1 MVCNAR
7 TKGMT
12 VRHDLLLGAWRRI
25 AHPAGVATAVEPAM
39 ERLQAGTGRAS
50 FEHSDMLV
58 VLPDEGLVV
67 TDVSVVHPAANSF
80 FQRAARTAG
89 ATASLR
95 DASKFR
101 KYGGGGQVAGGSF
114 TPLSMESYG
123 RLGRPAMQLLQT
135 LTAAAASS
143 ATAGSDVTTSS
154 FVTGALREL
163 GVALVKGNEV
173 VYREALHVY
182 ATAGGT
188 AARVGA
194 TVPTVDPEWFC
205 FCCCVLC
212 CSSRFMSLC
221 VCSGSSVV

>member
-1 MVCNAR
+1 
-7 TKGMT
+7 
-12 VRHDLLLGAWRRI
+12 
-25 AHPAGVATAVEPAM
+25 
-39 ERLQAGTGRAS
+39 
-50 FEHSDMLV
+50 MLV

-80 FQRAARTAG
+80 FQQTAHTAG
-89 ATASLR
+89 AAASLR

-123 RLGRPAMQLLQT
+123 HLVRPAMQLLQT
-135 LTAAAASS
+135 LTAAS

-154 FVTGALREL
+154 FVTGVLREL
-163 GVALVKGNEV
+163 GVALVSGNDV

-188 AARVGA
+188 ARVGA
-194 TVPTVDPEWFC
+194 TVPTVDPEEFC
-205 FCCCVLC
+205 ICCCVLR
-212 CSSRFMSLC
+212 CSSCCMSLC
-221 VCSGSSVV
+221 LCCGSFAVIFKFQDTRA

>member
-1 MVCNAR
+1 
-7 TKGMT
+7 
-12 VRHDLLLGAWRRI
+12 
-25 AHPAGVATAVEPAM
+25 M
-39 ERLQAGTGRAS
+39 ERLRAGTGRAS
-50 FEHSDMLV
+50 LEHGDMLV

-67 TDVSVVHPAANSF
+67 TDVSVLHPAANSF
-80 FQRAARTAG
+80 FHRAAHTAG
-89 ATASLR
+89 AAAYLR
-95 DASKFR
+95 DASKNY

-123 RLGRPAMQLLQT
+123 RLGQPAMQLLQT
-135 LTAAAASS
+135 LAAASS

-188 AARVGA
+188 AARVGV
-194 TVPTVDPEWFC
+194 TVPTVDPE
-205 FCCCVLC
+205 
-212 CSSRFMSLC
+212 
-221 VCSGSSVV
+221 